1 MSKPQSA
8 PVIKSWV
15 KFAIPSIQ
23 DTIFRLRELIRTP
36 KEQWTPAQ
44 RKWWASVNIVLGSLE
59 SDLAHEKR
67 KKKKASKEASK

>member
-1 MSKPQSA
+1 MGKPQSA

-15 KFAIPSIQ
+15 KHSIPSIQ
-23 DTIFRLRELIRTP
+23 NTMFALRELIRTP

-59 SDLAHEKR
+59 SDLAHEQR
-67 KKKKASKEASK
+67 KNKK